1 VHRVTATSARAAAP
15 TLTARLRASI
25 DVVYREMV
33 KFGAVGA
40 VAFLVDVGTFNLL
53 RYGLLGIDG
62 PFEHKP
68 LTAKTCSVVVATVV
82 AWLGNRYWTFRH
94 RRRASR
100 RREFVLFFLMN
111 AAGLGIALACL
122 AISHYVFGLHSALAD
137 NIAANVVGL
146 GLGTLFRFWAYR
158 SFVFTHVTLGEPD
171 EPSDQGPEATPHEL
185 AAELIADELAVARH
199 LLELDTHEHER
210 EHRHEP
216 PARAGSAQGR
226 QP

>member
-1 VHRVTATSARAAAP
+1 VHRVTATPARAAAP

-53 RYGLLGIDG
+53 RYGVAGLEG

-100 RREFVLFFLMN
+100 RREFVLFFMMN

-122 AISHYVFGLHSALAD
+122 AISHYVLGLHTALAD

-146 GLGTLFRFWAYR
+146 GLGTLFRFWAYK
-158 SFVFTHVTLGEPD
+158 SFVFTHGSLGDLD
-171 EPSDQGPEATPHEL
+171 EPADDPDTTPHEL
-185 AAELIADELAVARH
+185 AAELIADELDVARH
-199 LLELDTHEHER
+199 LLVLPAQEDHAR
-210 EHRHEP
+210 EP
-216 PARAGSAQGR
+216 AARAGSAQGR
-226 QP
+226 EP

>member
-1 VHRVTATSARAAAP
+1 MTATPAHASAP
-15 TLTARLRASI
+15 TLTARLRSSI

-53 RYGLLGIDG
+53 RFGMLGVEG
-62 PFEHKP
+62 PFEGKP

-100 RREFVLFFLMN
+100 HREFMLFFLMN

-122 AISHYVFGLHSALAD
+122 AISHYVLGLQSALAD
-137 NIAANVVGL
+137 NIAANVIGL

-158 SFVFTHVTLGEPD
+158 SFVFTHGVLGDLDEDEDAAAAGEPAAAH
-171 EPSDQGPEATPHEL
+171 EHPAETPHEL
-185 AAELIADELAVARH
+185 AAELIADEIALARE
-199 LLELDTHEHER
+199 LLSIDE
-210 EHRHEP
+210 
-216 PARAGSAQGR
+216 PARSAQGR
-226 QP
+226 QS